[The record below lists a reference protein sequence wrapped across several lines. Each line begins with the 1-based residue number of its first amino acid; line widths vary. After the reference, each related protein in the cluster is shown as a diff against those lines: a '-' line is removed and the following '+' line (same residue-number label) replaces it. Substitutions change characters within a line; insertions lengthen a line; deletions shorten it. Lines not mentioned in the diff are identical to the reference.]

1 MQIIFSGRIVCKPC
15 NRSQCRLNLK
25 TAKSLVS
32 PDRRVQ
38 LREDQRNTT
47 LAIMR

>member
-1 MQIIFSGRIVCKPC
+1 MPIIFSGRKVYKPC
-15 NRSQCRLNLK
+15 NRSQCRPNLK

-38 LREDQRNTT
+38 LLDDQRHTT
-47 LAIMR
+47 PVIMR